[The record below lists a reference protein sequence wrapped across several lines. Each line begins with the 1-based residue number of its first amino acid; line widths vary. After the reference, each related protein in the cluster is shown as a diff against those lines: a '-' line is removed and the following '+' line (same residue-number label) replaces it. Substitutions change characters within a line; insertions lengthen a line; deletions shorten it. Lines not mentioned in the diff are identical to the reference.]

1 MFRQMRRFK
10 QQVSDDVCKNI
21 LQEEK
26 RGVLSVLGDDG
37 YPYGIVLDY
46 YYDSDKNKIY
56 FHGAKEGHKIDSL
69 KKCNKCSFV
78 VMNKGYKE
86 DNSWIWHITSVVCFG
101 KIRFVNDRDEF
112 VPLLRKIGNKYYPNK
127 SIKSCEITY
136 YDSLGSYKNLS
147 EYDEN
152 KHLIKLS
159 EIYDDFKTET
169 FYDENDCIIKFV
181 EKDAKN
187 NIKSSKQYINKDGE
201 CIKTI
206 VKDGLGNE
214 RYHIDHLRKNKSNV
228 LKNINVFLFPNNN
241 LIGKEFIIQN
251 NESGVTKFIYT
262 NKDGKRI
269 KYEALCD
276 LLGDDI

>member
-101 KIRFVNDRDEF
+101 KIRFVNDKYEF

-127 SIKSCEITY
+127 E
-136 YDSLGSYKNLS
+136 
-147 EYDEN
+147 E
-152 KHLIKLS
+152 
-159 EIYDDFKTET
+159 
-169 FYDENDCIIKFV
+169 V
-181 EKDAKN
+181 EKEIEETIN
-187 NIKSSKQYINKDGE
+187 RVQILELNIEHMTGK
-201 CIKTI
+201 I
-206 VKDGLGNE
+206 VK
-214 RYHIDHLRKNKSNV
+214 
-228 LKNINVFLFPNNN
+228 
-241 LIGKEFIIQN
+241 
-251 NESGVTKFIYT
+251 ES
-262 NKDGKRI
+262 
-269 KYEALCD
+269 
-276 LLGDDI
+276 

>member
-46 YYDSDKNKIY
+46 YYDADKSKIY

-101 KIRFVNDRDEF
+101 KIRFVNDKDEF

-127 SIKSCEITY
+127 E
-136 YDSLGSYKNLS
+136 
-147 EYDEN
+147 E
-152 KHLIKLS
+152 
-159 EIYDDFKTET
+159 
-169 FYDENDCIIKFV
+169 V
-181 EKDAKN
+181 EKEIEETIN
-187 NIKSSKQYINKDGE
+187 RVQILELNIEHMTGK
-201 CIKTI
+201 I
-206 VKDGLGNE
+206 VK
-214 RYHIDHLRKNKSNV
+214 
-228 LKNINVFLFPNNN
+228 
-241 LIGKEFIIQN
+241 
-251 NESGVTKFIYT
+251 ES
-262 NKDGKRI
+262 
-269 KYEALCD
+269 
-276 LLGDDI
+276 